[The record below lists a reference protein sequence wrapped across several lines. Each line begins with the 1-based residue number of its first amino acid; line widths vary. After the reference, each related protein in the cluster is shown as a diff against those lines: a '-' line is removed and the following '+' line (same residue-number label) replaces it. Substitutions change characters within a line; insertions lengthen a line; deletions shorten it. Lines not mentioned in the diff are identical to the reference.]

1 MTIMGNGLETAK
13 TVEEAKTH
21 EGHTADPTGKEEV
34 KKEDKGIF
42 SDSNLPNDSEVDTG
56 KVEEDVSLAPK
67 TKTVMITAAEKVNFI
82 DSVVNNTRFTKEYS
96 LFGGHLKLTLRSM
109 TVDEV
114 NALGSWTA
122 KQGTEDPAGLMS
134 GRYRKYLAAAQV
146 AKYNGVE
153 MPPLENPLFPTLES
167 DGKTVKD
174 PGWLKRSDFWD
185 GIGIGAFNAL
195 MTCISDFDLRYSTLC
210 KEAENANFWNP
221 DTP

>member
-1 MTIMGNGLETAK
+1 MTIMGNGPETAK
-13 TVEEAKTH
+13 PVEEAKTH
-21 EGHTADPTGKEEV
+21 EEKTAEPTGKEEV
-34 KKEDKGIF
+34 KKENKGIF
-42 SDSNLPNDSEVDTG
+42 SDSNLQNDSEVDTG

-67 TKTVMITAAEKVNFI
+67 TKTVTITAAEKVDFI

-122 KQGTEDPAGLMS
+122 RRGTEDPAGLMS

-167 DGKTVKD
+167 DGKTVKE

-195 MTCISDFDLRYSTLC
+195 MACISDFDLRYATLC